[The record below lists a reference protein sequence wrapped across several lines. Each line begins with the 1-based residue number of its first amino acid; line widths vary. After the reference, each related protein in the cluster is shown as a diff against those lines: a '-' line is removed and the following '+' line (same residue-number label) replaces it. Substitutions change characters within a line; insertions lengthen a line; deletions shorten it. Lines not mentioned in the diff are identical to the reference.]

1 MPVLSSL
8 ARWLADK
15 PWLVK
20 ISPVIV
26 AGDRALGRWSKGRIT
41 GLGRP
46 DIPTLLLTTT
56 GRRSGQERVQPLLYV
71 RDGDAYI
78 VIGSNW
84 GKPHHPSWSANLLAQ
99 PDAVVTIQGRRTP
112 VRARLTRDEE
122 RERLWRLL
130 LGLWP
135 AYDLYSDRAGGRHLR
150 IFRLEPVSPTGGHV
164 DLEEL

>member
-1 MPVLSSL
+1 MPGLSSL
-8 ARWLADK
+8 SRWLADK

-20 ISPVIV
+20 IIRSSWRPTEHWAVER
-26 AGDRALGRWSKGRIT
+26 GSDHRA
-41 GLGRP
+41 GRP

-71 RDGDAYI
+71 RDGDAYV

-84 GKPHHPSWSANLLAQ
+84 GKPHHPSWSANLLAHS
-99 PDAVVTIQGRRTP
+99 DALVTIRGRRTP
-112 VRARLTRDEE
+112 VRARLARDGE

-130 LGLWP
+130 LELWP

-150 IFRLEPVSPTGGHV
+150 IFRLEPVLPGGPA
-164 DLEEL
+164 ER